1 MITYPELIKL
11 FGTPVSKI
19 PVPYQPFKFTKAHY
33 FFAAVIL
40 GLAAY
45 GTISLIKNKTTLM
58 PIKIK
63 DKEEK

>member
-19 PVPYQPFKFTKAHY
+19 PIPYQPFRFTKTHY
-33 FFAAVIL
+33 FVAAIVI

-45 GTISLIKNKTTLM
+45 GTYSLIKKKTTLV
-58 PIKIK
+58 PLKIK
-63 DKEEK
+63 ENKA

>member
-19 PVPYQPFKFTKAHY
+19 PIPYQPFRFTKTHY
-33 FFAAVIL
+33 VVGFIVL

-45 GTISLIKNKTTLM
+45 GTYSLIKKETSLI

-63 DKEEK
+63 ETKD